1 MIARKSA
8 LIIFIQLLNGLLGY
22 IALKFIALYMDPWE
36 YGVVGFAYG
45 FVALF
50 SIFGKMGFDQ
60 AHIKRVSEGKDLGK
74 CISTF
79 AVIKL
84 FLAGVMSGAVILSV
98 AVWRYLL
105 HRGFESPLHE
115 KAVYIM
121 LIYFVLLTFTQ
132 IFISTFNAR
141 RESAKAY
148 IPLFVYTL
156 ARVSLTVFVAI
167 KDLGAI
173 ALACTYVFG
182 EIFHL
187 VIALILFRGYPIERP
202 SLSLFKSY
210 MKFAIPLSIVSTSYI
225 IMTNVDKVFIQLFW
239 SSKEVG
245 WYFAIFNLS
254 RFVILVVT
262 SVGLLL
268 FPTISE
274 YYSRNEMDKIRE
286 KVLKS
291 ERYLSMI
298 VFPII
303 TMIIILAEPII
314 HILLSD
320 KYLPGVHI
328 LQILPLFVLLEAL
341 ARPYVS
347 KMQGMDM
354 PELVRNRFL
363 IMVSANVILNLILI
377 PRDIRSLG
385 LNLFGLGAE
394 GAAIATVISYVL
406 GLIYIRYKA
415 WKITGLK
422 GNRRIIL
429 HAIASGMMASIL
441 WHILKIF
448 YISRWYHLVGIA
460 LLCIAIY
467 LCILYLLREFRK
479 EDFNFLLE
487 TLNIKRMVIYIRDEL
502 RKKR

>member
-60 AHIKRVSEGKDLGK
+60 AHIKRVSEGRNLGK

-79 AVIKL
+79 AVTKL
-84 FLAGVMSGAVILSV
+84 FLAGVMSGAVILSI
-98 AVWRYLL
+98 AVWRHLL

-167 KDLGAI
+167 KDLGAM

-182 EIFHL
+182 EVFHL
-187 VIALILFRGYPIERP
+187 VMALVLFRGYPIGRP

-210 MKFAIPLSIVSTSYI
+210 LKFAIPLSIVSTSYI

-298 VFPII
+298 VFPIV

-415 WKITGLK
+415 WRITGLK
-422 GNRRIIL
+422 GNPRVIL
-429 HAIASGMMASIL
+429 HAIDSIIMGLIL
-441 WHILKIF
+441 WHLLKLTV
-448 YISRWYHLVGIA
+448 ISRWYHLAGIFILGGGIYFG
-460 LLCIAIY
+460 LLV
-467 LCILYLLREFRK
+467 LMKEFRK
-479 EDFNFLLE
+479 EDFYFFLDAISPKGML
-487 TLNIKRMVIYIRDEL
+487 RYIRDEM
-502 RKKR
+502 RR

>member
-1 MIARKSA
+1 
-8 LIIFIQLLNGLLGY
+8 
-22 IALKFIALYMDPWE
+22 
-36 YGVVGFAYG
+36 
-45 FVALF
+45 
-50 SIFGKMGFDQ
+50 
-60 AHIKRVSEGKDLGK
+60 
-74 CISTF
+74 
-79 AVIKL
+79 
-84 FLAGVMSGAVILSV
+84 
-98 AVWRYLL
+98 
-105 HRGFESPLHE
+105 
-115 KAVYIM
+115 
-121 LIYFVLLTFTQ
+121 
-132 IFISTFNAR
+132 
-141 RESAKAY
+141 
-148 IPLFVYTL
+148 
-156 ARVSLTVFVAI
+156 
-167 KDLGAI
+167 
-173 ALACTYVFG
+173 
-182 EIFHL
+182 
-187 VIALILFRGYPIERP
+187 
-202 SLSLFKSY
+202 
-210 MKFAIPLSIVSTSYI
+210 
-225 IMTNVDKVFIQLFW
+225 MTNVDKVFIQLFW

-298 VFPII
+298 VFPIV

-448 YISRWYHLVGIA
+448 YISRWYHLAGIA
-460 LLCIAIY
+460 LIGTAIY
-467 LCILYLLREFRK
+467 VGILCILKEFRK
-479 EDFNFLLE
+479 EDFIFFIDTINVKKLIDYVSNE
-487 TLNIKRMVIYIRDEL
+487 I
-502 RKKR
+502 KKR